1 MSNPLFNMDKQV
13 KDLII
18 SYLEWEKNQP
28 KDHYEIDAGEYKIVI
43 DGVEVNIPEEEDII
57 ASLEEEAAK
66 LEVTVDYYM
75 QEFLWPKR
83 KNSFLHN
90 NKCLTCSIFWRVI
103 SMSNIWISNLLLF
116 IMSSKDSYLYVLDY
130 WVPFPASEYG
140 GLVVLIAEN
149 DQDAF
154 DILSNEE
161 QLESDYGH
169 LIMEQIVKSTKLK
182 LAEEHESGIID
193 VFCT

>member
-1 MSNPLFNMDKQV
+1 MDKQI
-13 KDLII
+13 KDLLLA
-18 SYLEWEKNQP
+18 YMDWEKKQP
-28 KDHYEIDAGEYKIVI
+28 KNVHQIDTGEYKIVI
-43 DGVEVNIPEEEDII
+43 DGVEVDIPEEEDLI
-57 ASLEEEAAK
+57 ASYEKEAAK

-75 QEFLWPKR
+75 EEFLWKR
-83 KNSFLHN
+83 LKILYLNSYRQ
-90 NKCLTCSIFWRVI
+90 SIKSKIYLNSLRAI
-103 SMSNIWISNLLLF
+103 LMSSIWTSNLPLF
-116 IMSSKDSYLYVLDY
+116 IMNSKDSYLYVLDY

-140 GLVVLIAEN
+140 GLIVLIAES

-154 DILSNEE
+154 EILSNEE

-169 LIMEQIVKSTKLK
+169 LIMEQIVKSTKIK

>member
-1 MSNPLFNMDKQV
+1 MDKQV
-13 KDLII
+13 KDLLLA
-18 SYLEWEKNQP
+18 YMDWEKKQP
-28 KDHYEIDAGEYKIVI
+28 KNVHQIDAGEYKIVI
-43 DGVEVNIPEEEDII
+43 DGVEVDIPEEEDLI
-57 ASLEEEAAK
+57 ASFEEEAAK

-75 QEFLWPKR
+75 EEFLWLIKR
-83 KNSFLHN
+83 LMILCLDSYRQNIRSKMWWNSLRIILMRSI
-90 NKCLTCSIFWRVI
+90 CTC
-103 SMSNIWISNLLLF
+103 IWTRF

-140 GLVVLIAEN
+140 GLIVLIAEN

-169 LIMEQIVKSTKLK
+169 LIMEQIVKSTKIK

>member
-1 MSNPLFNMDKQV
+1 MDKQV
-13 KDLII
+13 KDLLLAYID
-18 SYLEWEKNQP
+18 WEKKQP
-28 KDHYEIDAGEYKIVI
+28 KNVHQIDAGEYKIVI
-43 DGVEVNIPEEEDII
+43 DGVEVDIPEEEDLI
-57 ASLEEEAAK
+57 ASFEEEAAK

-75 QEFLWPKR
+75 EEFLWHIKELETLCLNFYR
-83 KNSFLHN
+83 QNTRSKMWWNSLRIILM
-90 NKCLTCSIFWRVI
+90 KSICTC
-103 SMSNIWISNLLLF
+103 IWTRF

-140 GLVVLIAEN
+140 GLIVLIAEN

-169 LIMEQIVKSTKLK
+169 LIMEQIVKSTKIK

>member
-1 MSNPLFNMDKQV
+1 MDKQV
-13 KDLII
+13 KDLLLAYID
-18 SYLEWEKNQP
+18 WEKKQP
-28 KDHYEIDAGEYKIVI
+28 KNVHQIDTGEYKIVI
-43 DGVEVNIPEEEDII
+43 DGVEVDIPEEEDLI
-57 ASLEEEAAK
+57 ASFEEEAAK

-75 QEFLWPKR
+75 EEFLWHIKELETLCLNFYR
-83 KNSFLHN
+83 QNTRSKMWWNSLRIILM
-90 NKCLTCSIFWRVI
+90 KSICTC
-103 SMSNIWISNLLLF
+103 IWTRF

-140 GLVVLIAEN
+140 GLIVLIAEN

>member
-1 MSNPLFNMDKQV
+1 M
-13 KDLII
+13 
-18 SYLEWEKNQP
+18 
-28 KDHYEIDAGEYKIVI
+28 
-43 DGVEVNIPEEEDII
+43 
-57 ASLEEEAAK
+57 
-66 LEVTVDYYM
+66 
-75 QEFLWPKR
+75 
-83 KNSFLHN
+83 NS
-90 NKCLTCSIFWRVI
+90 TCTC
-103 SMSNIWISNLLLF
+103 IWTRF

-140 GLVVLIAEN
+140 GLITLIAEN
-149 DQDAF
+149 DQEAF

-193 VFCT
+193 VFCTWWSNQIVMNCIRLRKNVHPDGKSSRPISQRKNVRNNMRHWLVMEYHRTESKSPDFNDWPTIRFYSWTT